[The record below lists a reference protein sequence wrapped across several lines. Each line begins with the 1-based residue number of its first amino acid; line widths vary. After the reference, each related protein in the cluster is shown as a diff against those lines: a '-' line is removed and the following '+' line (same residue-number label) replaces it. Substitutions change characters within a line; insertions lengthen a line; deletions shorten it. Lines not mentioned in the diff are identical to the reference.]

1 MQPWIWP
8 GQKESL
14 EIFKTLELT
23 EQEKEMVLWEN
34 ASLLF
39 FDPNRLNPKISSF
52 QLIFCR
58 KTVG

>member
-34 ASLLF
+34 ASRLL
-39 FDPNRLNPKISSF
+39 NH
-52 QLIFCR
+52 
-58 KTVG
+58 